1 MQNIDRIKI
10 DNKELI
16 LIGTAHVSKK
26 SIDLVNETIE
36 KEKPD
41 VVGVELCQSRYKAL
55 TDKKKWQNTKITQII
70 KEGNSYLFLT
80 NLLLGVFQRKLGA
93 NLEIAP
99 GSEMI
104 AAIKKGKEQNAKIEL
119 LDRDVQITL
128 KRAWSQAKMTE
139 KVKLIYGL
147 AEGLILAEEV
157 DVKIIEEMKAKDMM
171 SHMIEDL
178 SKQMPGAKKVLIDE
192 RDCYLANKIL
202 SAEGK
207 KIIAVV
213 GAGHVEGI
221 KKHLKKKKDI
231 SSLEKIPKKSKL
243 LKTITYAI
251 PVMVIGI
258 MLAGFMFHK
267 SPDIALS
274 MIWYWILINGGLSAF
289 AVLFALPHP
298 LTVISVFIAAPF
310 TSLNPTIGA
319 GIIGGYVEAKTKEP
333 KVSDFE
339 NLNQITTI
347 NGFWKNRI
355 SRILLVV
362 SFANVGSS
370 IATFIALPVIL
381 SLL

>member
-10 DNKELI
+10 DDKELI

-41 VVGVELCQSRYKAL
+41 VVGVELCQSRYKSL

-139 KVKLIYGL
+139 KAKLIYGL

-157 DVKIIEEMKAKDMM
+157 DVKIIEA
-171 SHMIEDL
+171 
-178 SKQMPGAKKVLIDE
+178 
-192 RDCYLANKIL
+192 
-202 SAEGK
+202 
-207 KIIAVV
+207 
-213 GAGHVEGI
+213 
-221 KKHLKKKKDI
+221 
-231 SSLEKIPKKSKL
+231 
-243 LKTITYAI
+243 
-251 PVMVIGI
+251 
-258 MLAGFMFHK
+258 
-267 SPDIALS
+267 
-274 MIWYWILINGGLSAF
+274 
-289 AVLFALPHP
+289 
-298 LTVISVFIAAPF
+298 
-310 TSLNPTIGA
+310 PTI
-319 GIIGGYVEAKTKEP
+319 
-333 KVSDFE
+333 
-339 NLNQITTI
+339 
-347 NGFWKNRI
+347 
-355 SRILLVV
+355 LVDGNY
-362 SFANVGSS
+362 FNTYRLS
-370 IATFIALPVIL
+370 IFN
-381 SLL
+381 S